1 MAEMF
6 GSVQPG
12 AAEIRRRHAV
22 AATDRRDCAA
32 SRLMSSTTEL
42 AGMSSVLDGN
52 TSEGPRDS
60 VLRRG
65 RAELMELILS
75 CTTFRLCWTAQADNA
90 ELRHAPTCVRATRG
104 ACQ

>member
-6 GSVQPG
+6 GPVQLG

-75 CTTFRLCWTAQADNA
+75 CMALRFGTAQADNA
-90 ELRHAPTCVRATRG
+90 ELRHAPTCVRAARC